1 MLHLGNYISK
11 GYKWMVWM
19 VWMGIACP
27 VAAQQNSVLINFG
40 SNTCTSTTEPS
51 FSLIKDP
58 LGSPVFISN
67 CNMQAQLPDFFSVF
81 VAYNPANN
89 KVYIADVRSGIETKI
104 WILDIGLPQAID
116 CPVTIPL
123 APTYSYSYATNNF
136 EFDNNGDI
144 WAFSSYDPIT
154 GQCSLDK
161 FDVTTGQAINTR
173 TLQFPAGYFPNTISS
188 GDLCILPNGR
198 MFATLGFSPSLL
210 YEITNYNGQGNASA
224 TFLTTVPKNCFGIA
238 YIKGIL
244 EITGTD
250 FGTGCYYYE
259 YDLSTG
265 LLGPEKTFQVGN
277 APIDNTSFTPSI
289 GNTKQLVNATPVNS
303 NTYDLTYEIYV
314 ENMGN
319 VILNNVELTDDLGS
333 VFGAA
338 NVSNVQTSF
347 VPGANAAGL
356 TLNPNYNGTTDIQ
369 ILNPNQDLP
378 NHILNNTNYFFKVQI
393 QCRVTNLQPSQ
404 IYYNS
409 ALTQANIGSNNS
421 LSLVTVADS
430 SNNGDPTWV
439 DPNSDGNANQ
449 LTENIPTPFV
459 FYALPV
465 TFIEVN
471 ARILNESS
479 TLVNW
484 EVATPM
490 VNAKEFAVEYSQDG
504 KNWTTLG
511 VVPITNLLQGK
522 YSFTHANV
530 PSGWLY
536 YRIKQTDIDLS
547 FIYSTIVV
555 LQQKA
560 MDIRYTVYPNPSHTH
575 FIVQATGASKQPMH
589 ATLYD
594 AIGRPCRTKQLTG
607 NSTWI
612 DTRQLPDGNY
622 VLKIT
627 DQQKSQAIKL
637 VVKHP

>member
-1 MLHLGNYISK
+1 MMWLGISHHS
-11 GYKWMVWM
+11 
-19 VWMGIACP
+19 I
-27 VAAQQNSVLINFG
+27 AQQNSVLINFG
-40 SNTCTSTTEPS
+40 SNTCTAPLEPS

-123 APTYSYSYATNNF
+123 APTYSYNYATNNF

-144 WAFSSYDPIT
+144 WAFSSYDPTT

-238 YIKGIL
+238 YIKGVL

-259 YDLSTG
+259 YDLSNG
-265 LLGPEKTFQVGN
+265 LLGTEKTFQVGN

-289 GNTKQLVNATPVNS
+289 GNTKHLLNATPVNS

-338 NVSNVQTSF
+338 NVSNVQTNF

-356 TLNPNYNGTTDIQ
+356 TLNPNYNGITDINV
-369 ILNPNQDLP
+369 LNPNQDLP
-378 NHILNNTNYFFKVQI
+378 NRILNNTNYFFKVQI
-393 QCRVTNLQPSQ
+393 QCRVTNLQNNL

-409 ALTQANIGSNNS
+409 ALTKADIGSNNN
-421 LSLVTVADS
+421 LSWVTVADS
-430 SNNGDPTWV
+430 SNNGDQTFV
-439 DPNSDGNANQ
+439 DPNADGNANQ
-449 LTENIPTPFV
+449 IGENIPTPFV
-459 FYALPV
+459 IYPLPV
-465 TFIEVN
+465 TFIDVN
-471 ARILNESS
+471 ARYKNESS

-484 EVATPM
+484 QVATPM
-490 VNAKEFAVEYSQDG
+490 VNAKEFAVEYSRDA
-504 KNWTTLG
+504 KNWTTIG
-511 VVPITNLLQGK
+511 VVPIANNMQGS
-522 YSFTHANV
+522 YSFTHVNV
-530 PSGWLY
+530 PSGLLY
-536 YRIKQTDIDLS
+536 YRIKQSDINFS
-547 FIYSTIVV
+547 FIYSKIVF
-555 LQQKA
+555 LQQGEKENQ
-560 MDIRYTVYPNPSHTH
+560 YTVYPTPSNTQ
-575 FIVQATGASKQPMH
+575 FTIH
-589 ATLYD
+589 ATNAMNGSIHAILYD
-594 AIGRPCRTKQLTG
+594 AIGRQCWAKQLTG
-607 NSTWI
+607 SNTVV
-612 DTRQLPDGNY
+612 DTHQLPNGQY
-622 VLKIT
+622 LLKIT
-627 DQQKSQAIKL
+627 DEKKSQGIKIL
-637 VVKHP
+637 VKHP